1 MDKKLVGGILASLN
15 APSLMSCSNKCTSS
29 QGCQT
34 FNYKQIKGSFTTSS
48 KQINCELL
56 SKTKESS
63 EATLTTSAG
72 WMHYEPVLLD
82 TPQCPPNTCPSGYKC
97 IASCTK
103 KSGYDCV
110 DIDEC
115 ASNPCKNSGLCTNG
129 VNKYTCSCVNG
140 YSGKRCE
147 NFGAEQWLSG
157 HGSGGTE
164 LYIGT
169 YATKQ
174 ACMLECSKR
183 SNGSVYANGA
193 TYMDIHSHCFCEF
206 GMAGRTSSSL
216 HQSSYISPSC
226 TSYTELTSQDRN
238 VNTGYGEICDNTL
251 PVASYRFT
259 GSAGVKMP
267 TSCIDVYH
275 CKTQMPGWMEGTETT
290 QSDGVVTR
298 KVCFNY
304 VGNCCGFSKMIR
316 VRNCGTFFVYELV
329 PTMCNARY
337 CGKA

>member
-15 APSLMSCSNKCTSS
+15 APSLMSCSNKCTSL

-34 FNYKQIKGSFTTSS
+34 FNYKPTKGSFTTSS
-48 KQINCELL
+48 EHINCELL

-72 WMHYEPVLLD
+72 WMHYEPVLLN
-82 TPQCPPNTCPSGYKC
+82 TPSCQPNTCPPGYKC
-97 IASCTK
+97 IASCGK
-103 KSGYDCV
+103 QAGY
-110 DIDEC
+110 EC
-115 ASNPCKNSGLCTNG
+115 I
-129 VNKYTCSCVNG
+129 
-140 YSGKRCE
+140 
-147 NFGAEQWLSG
+147 EQWLSG

-193 TYMDIHSHCFCEF
+193 TFMDLHSHCFCEF
-206 GMAGRTSSSL
+206 GMAGRTPSSL
-216 HQSSYISPSC
+216 HQSSYIFPSC
-226 TSYTELTSQDRN
+226 TSYTELTSRDRN
-238 VNTGYGEICDNTL
+238 MITGYGELCDYAL

-267 TSCIDVYH
+267 TSCITTNS
-275 CKTQMPGWMEGTETT
+275 CKTQMPGWMEGTEPI

-298 KVCFNY
+298 KVCFND
-304 VGNCCGFSKMIR
+304 GSSCCVFPKMIR
-316 VRNCGTFFVYELV
+316 VRNCSTFLVYELV
-329 PTMCNARY
+329 PTMCNSRY
-337 CGKA
+337 CGKF

>member
-15 APSLMSCSNKCTSS
+15 SPSLMFCSNKCTSS

-48 KQINCELL
+48 KHINCELL

-72 WMHYEPVLLD
+72 WIYYEPVLLD
-82 TPQCPPNTCPSGYKC
+82 TPQCRPNTCPSGYKC

-110 DIDEC
+110 
-115 ASNPCKNSGLCTNG
+115 
-129 VNKYTCSCVNG
+129 
-140 YSGKRCE
+140 
-147 NFGAEQWLSG
+147 EQWLPG

-183 SNGSVYANGA
+183 FNGSVYANGA

-206 GMAGRTSSSL
+206 GMEGRTPSSL

-238 VNTGYGEICDNTL
+238 VNTGYADLCDNTL

-267 TSCIDVYH
+267 TSCVASYH
-275 CKTQMPGWMEGTETT
+275 CKTQMPSWLEGNEPT
-290 QSDGVVTR
+290 QPDGVVTR
-298 KVCFNY
+298 KKLERGGLGEV
-304 VGNCCGFSKMIR
+304 
-316 VRNCGTFFVYELV
+316 E
-329 PTMCNARY
+329 
-337 CGKA
+337 